1 MTRSPVCASYQPTR
15 TGCKLSVV
23 LNLYRALA
31 AVQGA
36 GAKQSSTS
44 LFLSLPSHFILQGQG
59 FKRNRALRLWIPACV
74 QVMWKQNRQYAPRLL
89 MDFLQP
95 KCYKP
100 FFTPGLLNVTL
111 SPQSIRLALQSQIW
125 FYSNA
130 AFLKETLWIHPS
142 HSFILHL
149 SAVVGL
155 IGAATKL
162 DYERTVSES
171 KSRG

>member
-15 TGCKLSVV
+15 TSCKLSVV
-23 LNLYRALA
+23 LNLYRAQA

-36 GAKQSSTS
+36 GAEQSSTS

-74 QVMWKQNRQYAPRLL
+74 QVRWKQNRQYAPRLL
-89 MDFLQP
+89 VDFLQP
-95 KCYKP
+95 QGHKP

-125 FYSNA
+125 FYSNTA
-130 AFLKETLWIHPS
+130 SLKETLWIHPS
-142 HSFILHL
+142 HSFTSHL
-149 SAVVGL
+149 LPVVGQ
-155 IGAATKL
+155 IRAATNP
-162 DYERTVSES
+162 DCERTVSES